1 MQNYVP
7 APIMEACLKKRKAEQ
22 LAYKQAAAKPLSRL
36 RQLADAYD
44 SIETALLKA
53 PFHEVAH
60 FLFLL
65 GVRASLAARIHY
77 HLLRFKNG
85 QPVRD
90 AQQTSDA
97 EYMKLVP
104 GYTRASEKY

>member
-1 MQNYVP
+1 
-7 APIMEACLKKRKAEQ
+7 MEAWIRKRNKER
-22 LAYKQAAAKPLSRL
+22 LEYKRAATKPLSRL
-36 RQLADAYD
+36 RQLTDAYD
-44 SIETALLKA
+44 SVETALLGA